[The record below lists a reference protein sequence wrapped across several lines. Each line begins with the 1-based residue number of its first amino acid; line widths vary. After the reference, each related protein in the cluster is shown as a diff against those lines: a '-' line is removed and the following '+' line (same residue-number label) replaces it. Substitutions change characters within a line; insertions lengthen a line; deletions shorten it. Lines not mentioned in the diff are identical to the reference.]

1 MAKSPKAAKKNLIV
15 EKKFRRNLIAISAVA
30 LFIKILIILNIQGF
44 DWYEAG
50 EGNLGNGLGELL
62 DNNYAPPNAWYLAD
76 GDNYI
81 RALQGLVTD
90 GFFSKEEKL
99 LYWPA
104 GYSLLI
110 WPIIQVFQGYFFLAL
125 SLIQSLLYAAATFWF
140 VEVIRKTRISRVSYG
155 LAILLAF
162 NPTLSL
168 NTISVG
174 YELPVVSMSLIAAA
188 ALLHYFLKE
197 RNGLLNWETFISAVA
212 FAVAVFMQPRLLII
226 AFIFFALWALAK
238 FKAKL
243 VPAFLI
249 LTMGLVSFSPGILIF
264 RNYAVHGY
272 ATISTNLGNTMR
284 LGAGPNTSGGYSPQ
298 PVGIVDCP
306 DTKTDVVEADK
317 ELVNCVIDWYI
328 ANPAKSLVLFWNK
341 ARFFWS
347 PWFGPEYNGTMAR
360 NPWFQN
366 HPLKS
371 STQTTEGFNLIF
383 GGIGK
388 FTSWI
393 WMLGGIFLLVYGFLY
408 LWRLGDLERLLALI
422 AGLSFLLNLVSAMLT
437 VGDNRF
443 RIPTMAMSL
452 LLQSVG
458 CLKIFLR
465 RSVISPNPKIY
476 IPWPTLRRIVSKGTK
491 P

>member
-1 MAKSPKAAKKNLIV
+1 VAKSPKTAKKNLIV
-15 EKKFRRNLIAISAVA
+15 EKKFRRNLLAISAVA
-30 LFIKILIILNIQGF
+30 LFAKILIILNIQGF

-50 EGNLGNGLGELL
+50 DGNLGKGLGELL

-90 GFFSKEEKL
+90 GLFSKEGKL
-99 LYWPA
+99 SYWPA
-104 GYSLLI
+104 GYPLLM

-125 SLIQSLLYAAATFWF
+125 SIIQSFLYAAASIWF
-140 VEVIRKTRISRVSYG
+140 VEEIRKTRIRRGSYG
-155 LAILLAF
+155 LALLLAF

-174 YELPVVSMSLIAAA
+174 YELPVVSMSLISVA
-188 ALLHYFLKE
+188 ALLHYFLND
-197 RNGLLNWETFISAVA
+197 RNGLLNREILISAVA
-212 FAVAVFMQPRLLII
+212 FAIAVFMQPRLLII
-226 AFIFFALWALAK
+226 AFVFFVLWALAK
-238 FKAKL
+238 FKTKL
-243 VPAFLI
+243 IPAFLL
-249 LTMGLVSFSPGILIF
+249 LTVGLVSIAPTILTF
-264 RNYAVHGY
+264 RNYEAHGY
-272 ATISTNLGNTMR
+272 AAISTNLGNTMR
-284 LGAGPNTSGGYSPQ
+284 LGAGPDTSGGYSPQ
-298 PVGIVDCP
+298 PVGIVECP
-306 DTKTDVVEADK
+306 DSKADVVEADR
-317 ELVNCVIDWYI
+317 ELVKCVIDWYL
-328 ANPAKSLVLFWNK
+328 ANPAKALVLFWNK

-360 NPWFQN
+360 NPWLQN

-371 STQTTEGFNLIF
+371 TAQTADGFNFIF

-388 FTSWI
+388 FISWL
-393 WMLGGIFLLVYGFLY
+393 WMLGGICLLLYGFIH

-422 AGLSFLLNLVSAMLT
+422 AGLSFLLNLASAMLT

-452 LLQSVG
+452 FLQSVG
-458 CLKIFLR
+458 GLRIFSR
-465 RSVISPNPKIY
+465 GEVESHNYKTYIS
-476 IPWPTLRRIVSKGTK
+476 WPTLSRLMAKGLK